1 VGRTVGYRVG
11 NGDHQQSKNTKIVF
25 CTVGYLLAF
34 LSHNPEYFSSITHL
48 LLDEVHERSVDADSL
63 NFLIKKMM
71 ESHPVKLVVMSATL
85 QTGTFGQYFTPPSE
99 FVTSPIFV
107 GARRFEVQ
115 RIFLDSLATELSK
128 VDEGLVSKAIARFC
142 SSKVVAKLSNEAKKL
157 VVQCIEAVALKGS
170 TTLVFLPGMDEI
182 CEVQEEIYK
191 RALLQISVH
200 VLHSQVPQ
208 EDQDK
213 SLAPPPAGMRKV
225 ILATNIAESSIT
237 IPDVETVI
245 DSGVFCVDKK

>member
-1 VGRTVGYRVG
+1 MG

-25 CTVGYLLAF
+25 CTVGYLLAL

-48 LLDEVHERSVDADSL
+48 VLDEVHERSVDADSL

-85 QTGTFGQYFTPPSE
+85 QTNTFGQYFTPSSE
-99 FVTSPIFV
+99 LVTSPIFV

-115 RIFLDSLATELSK
+115 RIFLDSLATELSD
-128 VDEGLVSKAIARFC
+128 VDEGLVSKAITRFC
-142 SSKVVAKLSNEAKKL
+142 SSKVVAKFSNEAKAL
-157 VVQCIEAVALKGS
+157 VVQCIAAVAVTGS

-182 CEVQEEIYK
+182 CDVQEEIEK
-191 RALLQISVH
+191 RALVDMSVQ

-213 SLAPPPAGMRKV
+213 SLAPPPAGMSKV

-245 DSGVFCVDKK
+245 DSGLFYVGQK